1 LQFIATHQAVF
12 ERIDDSQGRVQDI
25 YETALDA
32 LTMRPFVAATPE
44 VERERLPGTVMA
56 ALLCCCRFH
65 RAYFRRQ
72 SMQTNG
78 RGE

>member
-32 LTMRPFVAATPE
+32 LRPFVAAAPE
-44 VERERLPGTVMA
+44 VERERLPETVMA
-56 ALLCCCRFH
+56 ALL
-65 RAYFRRQ
+65 
-72 SMQTNG
+72 
-78 RGE
+78 